1 MRKAPLNAASSP
13 WKSVSR
19 PVTTQTVTAPQPA
32 AKLPRRGSARQHR
45 PIATAIK
52 AASAKAEALLRSP
65 TALRFQRERRR
76 NVCDI
81 AVAELAMATRNAAP
95 LGITRGT
102 SIAPESHGD
111 LTGGWLSPTGEL

>member
-52 AASAKAEALLRSP
+52 AASAKAEALPLEP
-65 TALRFQRERRR
+65 A
-76 NVCDI
+76 
-81 AVAELAMATRNAAP
+81 AAELQLLQLQLLQLLQLHEVQQLCASRESGDEMSAT
-95 LGITRGT
+95 
-102 SIAPESHGD
+102 
-111 LTGGWLSPTGEL
+111 